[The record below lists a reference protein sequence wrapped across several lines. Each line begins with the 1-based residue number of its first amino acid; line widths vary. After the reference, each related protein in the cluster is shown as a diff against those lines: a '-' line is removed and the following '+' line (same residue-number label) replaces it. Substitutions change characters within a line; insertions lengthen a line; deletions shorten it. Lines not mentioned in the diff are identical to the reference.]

1 MTTKFKGKG
10 TVLGSNEASSNNT
23 NFGTPV
29 ETLDIED
36 HNEENIRR
44 QRQMSKSEYHN
55 LEEQA

>member
-10 TVLGSNEASSNNT
+10 TVLGSNEVSGNNT

-36 HNEENIRR
+36 HIEDSKRSR
-44 QRQMSKSEYHN
+44 QLSKGEYHN
-55 LEEQA
+55 LEDQA